1 MTFTRVSKEGIM
13 ISFTELRELGL
24 ADVRKAIAKG
34 KVEKTTHAKDRARER
49 RIDSDDYLRIVME
62 DEPVHVHPGTDAMT
76 GLPMVSI
83 TTRFP
88 DGSLVVGCFTRP
100 REKPDSEWV
109 IFKTVFEHYG
119 RGRHFPCRQHRPTAM
134 EAVTRKICVEAK
146 DMSTVKVVAKKEHRE
161 TCVTCV
167 HQRRVFSKSV
177 CDYHRIMSETAV
189 GITSVNMIIAIP
201 GMSSCEHYSGHENRK
216 IPA

>member
-1 MTFTRVSKEGIM
+1 M
-13 ISFTELRELGL
+13 ISFSELRELGL
-24 ADVRKAIAKG
+24 ADVRKAIVKG

-49 RIDSDDYLRIVME
+49 RIDSDDYLRMGME
-62 DEPVHVHPGTDAMT
+62 EEPVHVHPCTDAMT

-119 RGRHFPCRQHRPTAM
+119 RGRHLLARQHRPTATEVVAGSISM
-134 EAVTRKICVEAK
+134 DERC
-146 DMSTVKVVAKKEHRE
+146 MNTVKVVSKKEYRE
-161 TCVTCV
+161 TCVSCV

-177 CDYHRIMSETAV
+177 CDYHRIMSETTV
-189 GITSVNMIIAIP
+189 GITSVSMIIANP
-201 GMSSCEHYSGHENRK
+201 ETSSCEHYAGHENRK